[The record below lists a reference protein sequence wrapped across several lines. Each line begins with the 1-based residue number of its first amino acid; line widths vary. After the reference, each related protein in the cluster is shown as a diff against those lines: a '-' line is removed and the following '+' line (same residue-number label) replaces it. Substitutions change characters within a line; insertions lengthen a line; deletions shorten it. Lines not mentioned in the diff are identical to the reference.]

1 MKTVLNLFQWEF
13 EDTYRF
19 PALEAV
25 VGIILALVLAS
36 GNPIYQSY
44 RMTLP
49 SLAPILIRHV
59 STILDIIFPFVM
71 LFAAISLISTMAGG
85 LEQGRTQ
92 LLLSYPVSR
101 ARLLITQFLTTY
113 GIFVG
118 LLVCV
123 SSLLIMMIS
132 PMMLLLP
139 VSWLLFTGIAM
150 YTLFILSIVA
160 LIAIL
165 LRSSKTSILAV
176 VFLIFVLTL
185 AVNPAIMRH
194 YPGFFTSL
202 VTTFIELFW
211 DADFSSFVNV
221 PFDMVVLAHGL
232 VTIVILVILSVYYL
246 RYLEV

>member
-1 MKTVLNLFQWEF
+1 MKTALNLFQWEF

-19 PALEAV
+19 PALEVV
-25 VGIILALVLAS
+25 VGITLTLVLAS
-36 GNPIYQSY
+36 GNPIFLIY
-44 RMTLP
+44 RMML
-49 SLAPILIRHV
+49 SSSAPIFIRHV

-71 LFAAISLISTMAGG
+71 LFAAVLLISTMAGG
-85 LEQGRTQ
+85 LEQGKTQ

-123 SSLLIMMIS
+123 SGLLIIMIS
-132 PMMLLLP
+132 PMMLLQL
-139 VSWLLFTGIAM
+139 VSWLLFAGIAV
-150 YTLFILSIVA
+150 YTLFMLSLVA
-160 LIAIL
+160 LIAIV
-165 LRSSKTSILAV
+165 LRSSKASILAV

-211 DADFSSFVNV
+211 DVDFSSFVNV
-221 PFDMVVLAHGL
+221 PFNMVVLAHGL
-232 VTIVILVILSVYYL
+232 VIIIVLVILIVYYL